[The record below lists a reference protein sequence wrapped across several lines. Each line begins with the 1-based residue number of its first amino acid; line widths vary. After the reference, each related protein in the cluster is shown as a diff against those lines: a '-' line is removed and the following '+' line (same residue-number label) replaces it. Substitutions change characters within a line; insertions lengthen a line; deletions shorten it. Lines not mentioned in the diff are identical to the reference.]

1 LDLLIAD
8 PLSLV
13 LEEARFG
20 KTKKGKTALFDKEG
34 YRYLKNQTRNT
45 GGAVKVW
52 WNCEY
57 KSKLKSK
64 SGCPGN
70 CVTEGLFIKS
80 KKGTHYHK
88 PGEPVIKDTKRVF
101 RINTEYKPKIRIKSF
116 ESLEIKKN

>member
-8 PLSLV
+8 PLSLE

-20 KTKKGKTALFDKEG
+20 KTKMGKTALFDKEG
-34 YRYLKNQTRNT
+34 YRYLKNKSRKT

-57 KSKLKSK
+57 KSK

-80 KKGTHYHK
+80 KKGTHNHK
-88 PGEPVIKDTKRVF
+88 PGEPVIKDTKRV
-101 RINTEYKPKIRIKSF
+101 NTVYKPKIRIKSF
-116 ESLEIKKN
+116 ESLEIK